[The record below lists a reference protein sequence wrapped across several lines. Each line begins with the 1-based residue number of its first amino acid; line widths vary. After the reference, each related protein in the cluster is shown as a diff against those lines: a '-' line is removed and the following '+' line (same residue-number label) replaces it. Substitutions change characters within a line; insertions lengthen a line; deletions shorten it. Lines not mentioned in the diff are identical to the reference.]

1 MLLQILVDRIPSKDC
16 LLYQKKQENTS
27 WILAEDQSRVLGVR
41 KYLQSICKNPTDCRL
56 KSLTFSTLQNPIK
69 ILHAS
74 KRGTKM
80 CLLPKSFL
88 SLLQLCGHLH
98 PLFGSI
104 FHYSM
109 KLEPKRLTRNQRNSR
124 IHVESSVIPEHVI
137 LVRI

>member
-16 LLYQKKQENTS
+16 LLYQKKQNTS
-27 WILAEDQSRVLGVR
+27 WILPEDQSRVLGVQ
-41 KYLQSICKNPTDCRL
+41 KYSQSVCKNPTDCRL
-56 KSLTFSTLQNPIK
+56 KSLTFSTFQNQIK

-74 KRGTKM
+74 KRGSKM
-80 CLLPKSFL
+80 CVLPKSFL

-98 PLFGSI
+98 PLFWSI

-109 KLEPKRLTRNQRNSR
+109 KLEPKKLTQNQGNSR
-124 IHVESSVIPEHVI
+124 IHLESSVIPEHII